1 MSIIL
6 EALRKS
12 ENERTRDP
20 DARLAEVS
28 RARVAPRSRT
38 WFIVIALLLAINAGV
53 LAWLVLKDDAPAPVA
68 ATPAP
73 APPPAAPV
81 PVPRR
86 EVRDLAEVA
95 GTASDAPIRTPDLP
109 PAQHPLPA
117 PMESADGALPTVRA
131 PTAPAAPSLSQ
142 RVADA
147 VAAEGGS
154 RPAPPPVNTRPAA
167 GGPDTSGMPTLDQLP
182 PSAGVPALA
191 VSLHYYDGPTGRSF
205 ITING
210 HMARAGTPLPEGP
223 VVEAVT
229 ADGAILSYRGQRFLL
244 PRN

>member
-38 WFIVIALLLAINAGV
+38 WFIVIAALLAINAAV
-53 LAWLVLKDDAPAPVA
+53 LAWLVLKDDKPATPVA
-68 ATPAP
+68 AAPAP
-73 APPPAAPV
+73 APLPPAV

-95 GTASDAPIRTPDLP
+95 GTASDAPIRTPDIP
-109 PAQHPLPA
+109 PAQHSLPV
-117 PMESADGALPTVRA
+117 PMEGAEGALPAVRA

-154 RPAPPPVNTRPAA
+154 RPAPPPVNTRPVA
-167 GGPDTSGMPTLDQLP
+167 GGPDTSGLPTLDQLP
-182 PSAGVPALA
+182 PSSGVPALA
-191 VSLHYYDGPTGRSF
+191 VSLHYYDGPGGRSF

-229 ADGAILSYRGQRFLL
+229 ADGAVLSFRGQRFLL